1 MSVVCE
7 VGGGGEGGGVEGG
20 GGFMYVEVDYIQVNQ
35 YVILTEYMFLLIPLL
50 KLMLPKPSSP
60 AL

>member
-1 MSVVCE
+1 M
-7 VGGGGEGGGVEGG
+7 GGRGGVEGG
-20 GGFMYVEVDYIQVNQ
+20 GGFMYVEVGYIQVNQ

-60 AL
+60 ALWKNLYI